1 MEKID
6 IKKLVSVNEYAKMR
20 GVTRHTIYN
29 WIKDGYDS
37 GGHVIVSVVIAG
49 KTFIQP

>member
-1 MEKID
+1 MNEID

-37 GGHVIVSVVIAG
+37 NSVIIKSVIIGG